1 MTLWGNKN
9 RVRELEYIMV
19 ILMISQQMQPENT
32 VNTIKWNALMTSQ
45 VFYGCA
51 TQRQAISILAW
62 VKASFI
68 DVQAKAPWMW
78 SENIFSPFLSL
89 LGPRRSTRYRS
100 LSKNASKWPVHVLMW
115 PGLEGSFQSLIYG
128 LARIPLGEPGDLSVA
143 KASTQATQASVFSP
157 NEMAVQSMVIQWA
170 AVIVWGNLALQ
181 WRPQCCI

>member
-32 VNTIKWNALMTSQ
+32 VNTIKRNALMTSQ
-45 VFYGCA
+45 VFYGL
-51 TQRQAISILAW
+51 TTHRQAISILAW
-62 VKASFI
+62 VKTSFI

-78 SENIFSPFLSL
+78 SENIFSPLLSL

-115 PGLEGSFQSLIYG
+115 PGLEGSFQTLIYG
-128 LARIPLGEPGDLSVA
+128 LARIPLGEREVLSVV
-143 KASTQATQASVFSP
+143 KASSQATQATVFSGMKWP
-157 NEMAVQSMVIQWA
+157 C
-170 AVIVWGNLALQ
+170 NLWCNL
-181 WRPQCCI
+181 W